1 MQPGTRRLTP
11 RQLLLDESSRPVVDF
26 FECTVTVHTNA
37 QVIIRHMVHRESQA
51 RAKRGLDLNISSRVT
66 DRIMVLRQ
74 PFVQRQLVS
83 QACNHFTDI
92 TD

>member
-1 MQPGTRRLTP
+1 MQPGTRRLTT
-11 RQLLLDESSRPVVDF
+11 RQLLLDESSRPVVDL

-51 RAKRGLDLNISSRVT
+51 RAKRGLDLHISPLVA

-74 PFVQRQLVS
+74 PFVQRELVS
-83 QACNHFTDI
+83 HAGNHFPDI
-92 TD
+92 TN